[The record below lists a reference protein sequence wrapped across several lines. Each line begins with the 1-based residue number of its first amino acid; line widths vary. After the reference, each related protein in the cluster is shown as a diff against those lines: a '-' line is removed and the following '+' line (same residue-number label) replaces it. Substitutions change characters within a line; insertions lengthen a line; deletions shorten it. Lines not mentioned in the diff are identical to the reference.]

1 MEEAYSNLNNAYL
14 QIKGMIVVEGF
25 YALVAGFVIT
35 TFVFKLAGI
44 IKEMVHEGKGFNAK
58 QFYELGREY
67 ILCIAL
73 ICIMPVLLDTLET
86 VLAYAADRLMES
98 LAAGGV
104 YNPDNIWKKPIEQAF
119 DDLMN
124 SDIIDIAVNG
134 LDTTF
139 NSLLAGAVGSFG
151 GVAYDYLML
160 VFLCTRYLIL
170 ILLEVISPLAIAC
183 LYNSDTRSSF
193 YTWARQMVGC
203 YMLYPGFIIASVFS
217 DLIVVNYVQ
226 QRPWSVTLMV
236 IFSFLLKLAMLA
248 TVKAT
253 VNKWL
258 ELI

>member
-203 YMLYPGFIIASVFS
+203 YMLYPGFVIASVFS

-226 QRPWSVTLMV
+226 QRPWSITLMV
-236 IFSFLLKLAMLA
+236 IFSFLLKLAMLS

-253 VNKWL
+253 VNKRL
-258 ELI
+258 

>member
-44 IKEMVHEGKGFNAK
+44 IKDMVHEGKGFNAK
-58 QFYELGREY
+58 QFYELGREC

-73 ICIMPVLLDTLET
+73 ICIMPVLLDTLEA

-124 SDIIDIAVNG
+124 NDIIDIAVNG

-226 QRPWSVTLMV
+226 QRPWSITLMV

-258 ELI
+258 

>member
-44 IKEMVHEGKGFNAK
+44 IKDMVHEGKGFNAK

-73 ICIMPVLLDTLET
+73 ICILPVLLDTLEA

-124 SDIIDIAVNG
+124 NDIIDIAVNG

-226 QRPWSVTLMV
+226 QRPWSITLMV

-258 ELI
+258 

>member
-203 YMLYPGFIIASVFS
+203 YMLYPGFVIASVFS

-226 QRPWSVTLMV
+226 QRPWSITLMV
-236 IFSFLLKLAMLA
+236 IFAFLLKLAMLA

-258 ELI
+258 

>member
-98 LAAGGV
+98 LSAGGV

-203 YMLYPGFIIASVFS
+203 YMLYPGFVIASVFS

-226 QRPWSVTLMV
+226 QRPWSITLMV
-236 IFSFLLKLAMLA
+236 IFSFLLKLAMLS

-258 ELI
+258 

>member
-151 GVAYDYLML
+151 GVAYNYLML

-203 YMLYPGFIIASVFS
+203 YMLYPGFVIASVFS

-226 QRPWSVTLMV
+226 QRPWSITLMV

-258 ELI
+258 

>member
-226 QRPWSVTLMV
+226 QRPWSITLMV
-236 IFSFLLKLAMLA
+236 IFSFLLKLAMFA

-258 ELI
+258 

>member
-104 YNPDNIWKKPIEQAF
+104 YNPDNIWKKPIEQLF

-139 NSLLAGAVGSFG
+139 DSLLAGAVGSFG

-203 YMLYPGFIIASVFS
+203 YMLYPGFVIASVFS

-258 ELI
+258 

>member
-203 YMLYPGFIIASVFS
+203 YMLYPGFVIASVFS

-226 QRPWSVTLMV
+226 QRPWSITLMV
-236 IFSFLLKLAMLA
+236 IFSFLLKQAMLA

-258 ELI
+258 

>member
-124 SDIIDIAVNG
+124 NDIIDIAVNG

-203 YMLYPGFIIASVFS
+203 YMLYPGFVIASVFS

-258 ELI
+258 

>member
-14 QIKGMIVVEGF
+14 QVKGMIVVEGF

-226 QRPWSVTLMV
+226 QRPWSITLMV

-258 ELI
+258 

>member
-58 QFYELGREY
+58 QFYEQGREY

-203 YMLYPGFIIASVFS
+203 YMLYPGFVIASVFS

-226 QRPWSVTLMV
+226 QRPWSITLMV

-258 ELI
+258 

>member
-44 IKEMVHEGKGFNAK
+44 IKEMVYEGKGFNAK

-203 YMLYPGFIIASVFS
+203 YMLYPGFVIASVFS

-226 QRPWSVTLMV
+226 QRPWSITLMV
-236 IFSFLLKLAMLA
+236 IFSFLLKLAMLS

-258 ELI
+258 

>member
-119 DDLMN
+119 NDLMN

-203 YMLYPGFIIASVFS
+203 YMLYPGFVIASVFS

-226 QRPWSVTLMV
+226 QRPWSITLMV

-258 ELI
+258 

>member
-44 IKEMVHEGKGFNAK
+44 IKDMVHEGKGFNAK

-73 ICIMPVLLDTLET
+73 ICIMPVLLDTLEA

-124 SDIIDIAVNG
+124 NDIIDIAVNG

-226 QRPWSVTLMV
+226 QRPWSITLMV

-258 ELI
+258 

>member
-203 YMLYPGFIIASVFS
+203 YMLYPGFVIASVFS

-226 QRPWSVTLMV
+226 QRPWSITLMV

-248 TVKAT
+248 TMKAT

-258 ELI
+258 

>member
-236 IFSFLLKLAMLA
+236 IFSFILKLTMLA

-258 ELI
+258 

>member
-44 IKEMVHEGKGFNAK
+44 IKEMVNEGKGFNAK

-104 YNPDNIWKKPIEQAF
+104 YNPDNIWKKPIEQLF

-193 YTWARQMVGC
+193 YTWVRQMVGC

-226 QRPWSVTLMV
+226 QRPWSITLMV

-258 ELI
+258 

>member
-119 DDLMN
+119 DDLMH

-203 YMLYPGFIIASVFS
+203 YMLYPGFVIASVFS

-226 QRPWSVTLMV
+226 QRPWSITLMV

-258 ELI
+258 

>member
-14 QIKGMIVVEGF
+14 QNKGMIVVEGF

-203 YMLYPGFIIASVFS
+203 YMLYPGFVIASVFS

-226 QRPWSVTLMV
+226 QRPWSITLMV

-258 ELI
+258 

>member
-73 ICIMPVLLDTLET
+73 ICIMPVLLDTLEA
-86 VLAYAADRLMES
+86 VLAYAADRQMES

-203 YMLYPGFIIASVFS
+203 YMLYPGFVIASVFS

-226 QRPWSVTLMV
+226 QRPWSITLMV

-258 ELI
+258 

>member
-104 YNPDNIWKKPIEQAF
+104 YNPDNIWEKPIEQAF

-124 SDIIDIAVNG
+124 RDIIDIAVSG

-203 YMLYPGFIIASVFS
+203 YMLYPGFVIASVFS

-226 QRPWSVTLMV
+226 QRPWSITLMV

-258 ELI
+258 

>member
-73 ICIMPVLLDTLET
+73 ICIMPVLLDTLEP

-203 YMLYPGFIIASVFS
+203 YMLYPGFVIASVFS

-226 QRPWSVTLMV
+226 QRPWSITLMV

-258 ELI
+258 

>member
-139 NSLLAGAVGSFG
+139 NSLLAEAVGSFG

-203 YMLYPGFIIASVFS
+203 YMLYPGFVIASVFS

-226 QRPWSVTLMV
+226 QRPWSITLMV

-258 ELI
+258 

>member
-139 NSLLAGAVGSFG
+139 DSLLAGAVGSFG

-203 YMLYPGFIIASVFS
+203 YMLYPGFVIASVFS

-258 ELI
+258 

>member
-44 IKEMVHEGKGFNAK
+44 IKDMVHEGKGFNAK

-73 ICIMPVLLDTLET
+73 ICIMPVLLDTLEA

-124 SDIIDIAVNG
+124 SDIINIAVNG

-193 YTWARQMVGC
+193 YTWVRQMVGC

-226 QRPWSVTLMV
+226 QRPWSITLMV

-258 ELI
+258 

>member
-44 IKEMVHEGKGFNAK
+44 IKDMVHEGKGFNAK

-73 ICIMPVLLDTLET
+73 ICIMPVLLDTLEA

-124 SDIIDIAVNG
+124 NDIIDIAVNG

-170 ILLEVISPLAIAC
+170 ILLEVISPLAIAF

-226 QRPWSVTLMV
+226 QRPWSITLMV

-258 ELI
+258 

>member
-86 VLAYAADRLMES
+86 VLAYAADRLMEL

-203 YMLYPGFIIASVFS
+203 YMLYPGFVIASVFS

-226 QRPWSVTLMV
+226 QRPWSITLMV

-258 ELI
+258 

>member
-44 IKEMVHEGKGFNAK
+44 IKDMVHEGKGFNAK

-73 ICIMPVLLDTLET
+73 ICIMPVLLDTLEA

-124 SDIIDIAVNG
+124 NDIIDIAVNR

-226 QRPWSVTLMV
+226 QRPWSITLMV

-258 ELI
+258 

>member
-104 YNPDNIWKKPIEQAF
+104 YNPDNIWKKPIEQLF

-134 LDTTF
+134 LDTAF
-139 NSLLAGAVGSFG
+139 DSLLAGAGSFG

-193 YTWARQMVGC
+193 YTWVRQMVGC

-258 ELI
+258 

>member
-124 SDIIDIAVNG
+124 SDIIDIAANG

-203 YMLYPGFIIASVFS
+203 YMLYPGFVIASVFS

-226 QRPWSVTLMV
+226 QRPWSITLMV

-258 ELI
+258 

>member
-104 YNPDNIWKKPIEQAF
+104 YNPDNIWKKPIEQTF

-203 YMLYPGFIIASVFS
+203 YMLYPGFVIASVFS

-226 QRPWSVTLMV
+226 QRPWSITLMV

-258 ELI
+258 

>member
-73 ICIMPVLLDTLET
+73 ICIMPVLLDTLEA

-124 SDIIDIAVNG
+124 NDIIDIAVNG

-258 ELI
+258 

>member
-44 IKEMVHEGKGFNAK
+44 IKDMVHEGKGFNAK

-73 ICIMPVLLDTLET
+73 ICIMPVLLDTLEA

-104 YNPDNIWKKPIEQAF
+104 YNPDNIWKKPIEQLF

-134 LDTTF
+134 LDTSF
-139 NSLLAGAVGSFG
+139 DSLLAGAVGSFG

-226 QRPWSVTLMV
+226 QRPWSITLMV

-258 ELI
+258 

>member
-86 VLAYAADRLMES
+86 VLAYAADRLMGS

-203 YMLYPGFIIASVFS
+203 YMLYPGFVIASVFS

-226 QRPWSVTLMV
+226 QRPWSITLMV

-258 ELI
+258 

>member
-44 IKEMVHEGKGFNAK
+44 IKDMVHEGKGFNAK

-73 ICIMPVLLDTLET
+73 ICIMPVLLDTLEA
-86 VLAYAADRLMES
+86 VLAYAADRLLES

-124 SDIIDIAVNG
+124 NDIIDIAVNG

-226 QRPWSVTLMV
+226 QRPWSITLMV

-258 ELI
+258 